1 MGEVDEGSVREIL
14 PLEDEEGAQQS
25 AMKKE
30 ILKLHAD
37 FCKIFSNH
45 RRLEILCLLREGEL
59 TAGEIK
65 QKMGVS
71 KALASQHLAIMR
83 MERILTTRREGFNVY
98 YGIANEKI
106 CQACSL
112 MQEGLEQLYGDA
124 PATKRRGLGMYKEKK
139 YDKDSKKCVDH
150 VLP

>member
-1 MGEVDEGSVREIL
+1 
-14 PLEDEEGAQQS
+14 
-25 AMKKE
+25 MKKE

-37 FCKIFSNH
+37 FCKIFSNPT
-45 RRLEILCLLREGEL
+45 RLEILCLLRDGEL
-59 TAGEIK
+59 TAGEITEK
-65 QKMGVS
+65 LGVS
-71 KALASQHLAIMR
+71 KANSSQHLSLMR
-83 MERILTTRREGFNVY
+83 MERILTTRREGTHVY
-98 YGIANEKI
+98 YGIANKKI

-124 PATKRRGLGMYKEKK
+124 PVTKRRVLGMYKEKK

>member
-1 MGEVDEGSVREIL
+1 VEN
-14 PLEDEEGAQQS
+14 EEGAEQS

-37 FCKIFSNH
+37 FCKIFSNP
-45 RRLEILCLLREGEL
+45 RRLEILCLLKEGEL
-59 TAGEIK
+59 TAGEITEK
-65 QKMGVS
+65 LGVS
-71 KALASQHLAIMR
+71 KANSSQHLALMR
-83 MERILTTRREGFNVY
+83 MARILTTRREGTNVY

-112 MQEGLEQLYGDA
+112 MQEGLEQLFGDSQA
-124 PATKRRGLGMYKEKK
+124 NRKGISMNKERQ
-139 YDKDSKKCVDH
+139 YDQDNKKCIDH

>member
-1 MGEVDEGSVREIL
+1 V
-14 PLEDEEGAQQS
+14 EDEEGAEQS

-30 ILKLHAD
+30 LLKLHAD
-37 FCKIFSNH
+37 FCKVFSNH

-65 QKMGVS
+65 QKMGIS

-83 MERILTTRREGFNVY
+83 MEGILTTRREGQNVF
-98 YGIANEKI
+98 YGIANKKI

-112 MQEGLEQLYGDA
+112 MQEGLEQLFGNA
-124 PATKRRGLGMYKEKK
+124 PAAKRKEIAMLKERK
-139 YDKDSKKCVDH
+139 YDQNNKKCVDH
-150 VLP
+150 VFS